1 MGKRDLAFTEPLSG
15 PGPDQG
21 GEDSEYMYYPA
32 SASPRPPLLDKF
44 TLTQGMAQ
52 VYSLTPPGLP
62 WDPSPLASLS
72 GAPASLSTQWRLL

>member
-1 MGKRDLAFTEPLSG
+1 
-15 PGPDQG
+15 
-21 GEDSEYMYYPA
+21 MYYPA

-72 GAPASLSTQWRLL
+72 GALHP